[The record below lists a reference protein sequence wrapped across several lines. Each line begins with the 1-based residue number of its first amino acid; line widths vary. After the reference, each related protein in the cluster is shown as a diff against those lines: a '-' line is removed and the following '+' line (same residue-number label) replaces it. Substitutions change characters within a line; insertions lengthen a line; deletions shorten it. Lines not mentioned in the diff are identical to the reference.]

1 MVAVSLRSQ
10 TQGQLIILLQRFQVI
25 AQTSGGVCRPTS
37 EALPGFS
44 SSSKKHSHTG
54 FSDCEGSPSRGVHGG
69 GGQRDSGRQYRRF
82 TTASQTRGCQLQ
94 ADLLQGLV
102 IPSCLK

>member
-10 TQGQLIILLQRFQVI
+10 SQGQLIILLQRFQVI

-54 FSDCEGSPSRGVHGG
+54 CLSDCLGSPSRGVHGG
-69 GGQRDSGRQYRRF
+69 GVVEWWRS
-82 TTASQTRGCQLQ
+82 A
-94 ADLLQGLV
+94 
-102 IPSCLK
+102 